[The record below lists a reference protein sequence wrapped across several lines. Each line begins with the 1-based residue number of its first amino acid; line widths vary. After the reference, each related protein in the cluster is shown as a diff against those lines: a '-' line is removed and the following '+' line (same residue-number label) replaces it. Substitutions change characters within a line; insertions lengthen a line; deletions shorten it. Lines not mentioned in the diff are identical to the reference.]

1 MNSGDVAIATMT
13 WARDAEEEALLRES
27 LPLLAA
33 FGAPVFVT
41 DGGSGEEFKRFLRSL
56 QGFSVCEP
64 GERGPWAQAGRSL
77 RAAHASGRRFILY
90 TESDKA
96 GFFRAGLG
104 DFVSEA
110 PEDDGVG
117 VVLAS
122 RSAESFETFPEFQRG
137 TEETLNRCCA
147 EVAGR
152 RFDFSYGPFLLNRRL
167 VPALSAAP
175 PDLGWGWR
183 TYAFGLAPRLG
194 CRVECVVKDLPCPPG
209 QRVDDA
215 RERLYRMRQLAQ
227 GVEGLLKSAAA
238 DLGGLSC
245 RG

>member
-1 MNSGDVAIATMT
+1 MDYGEVAVATMT
-13 WARDAEEEALLRES
+13 WARDAAEERLLRES
-27 LPLLAA
+27 LPLLTGL
-33 FGAPVFVT
+33 GAPVFVT
-41 DGGSGEEFKRFLRSL
+41 DGGSGEAFKRFLRSL
-56 QGFSVCEP
+56 PGSSVCEP

-96 GFFRAGLG
+96 GFFREGLG
-104 DFVSEA
+104 EFVSEA
-110 PEDDGVG
+110 PEDEGVG

-122 RSAESFETFPEFQRG
+122 RSAESFQTFPEFQRG
-137 TEETLNRCCA
+137 TEEALNRCCA

-152 RFDFSYGPFLLNRRL
+152 RCDFSYGPFLLNRRL
-167 VPALSAAP
+167 VPALEAAP

-194 CRVECVVKDLPCPPG
+194 RRVECVVKDLPCPPG
-209 QRVDDA
+209 QRGEGA
-215 RERLYRMRQLAQ
+215 RERLYRMRQLAE
-227 GVEGLLKSAAA
+227 GVEGLLKASAA
-238 DLGGLSC
+238 DLAGLSC